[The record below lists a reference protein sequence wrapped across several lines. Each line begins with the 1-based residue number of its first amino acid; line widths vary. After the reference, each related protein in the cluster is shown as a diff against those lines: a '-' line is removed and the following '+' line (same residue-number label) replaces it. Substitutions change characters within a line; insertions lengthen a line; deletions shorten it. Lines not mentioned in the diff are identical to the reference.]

1 MLAKQIQKNMKYYDE
16 NYAVVCTNGNKEDVT
31 EAEIVN
37 EQIRQHIKQSHLS
50 LIETMIERLELQKN
64 AFWKYSDKYEENN
77 IATKTFHQVLDYE
90 IDYLKAEKAIIKNK

>member
-1 MLAKQIQKNMKYYDE
+1 MLAKQIQNDIEKHKDVVQCEYQMGGLSDGLYGD
-16 NYAVVCTNGNKEDVT
+16 YASDVAIRTVV
-31 EAEIVN
+31 
-37 EQIRQHIKQSHLS
+37 S

-90 IDYLKAEKAIIKNK
+90 IDYLKAEKAIIEK